1 MYVNVSQL
9 WCYVDRSSNWVACEA
24 ECSQIMFCRLRQSP
38 AKQQRKKDI
47 YILKPQEGY
56 LSKAQIH
63 YFIVRLMFWLPTLL
77 FTSLLSL
84 YPALLVSSHE
94 ET

>member
-1 MYVNVSQL
+1 MYVNV
-9 WCYVDRSSNWVACEA
+9 WCCEELCANWVACEA
-24 ECSQIMFCRLRQSP
+24 DYVLPTVPKPSEAGEEERYM
-38 AKQQRKKDI
+38 
-47 YILKPQEGY
+47 YILKAREGY

-77 FTSLLSL
+77 FTSLLCLCL

-94 ET
+94 QT